1 MQDPNYHDP
10 NEGAGFADMFA
21 GQDVD
26 GPGAGQWGASGTAAS
41 ATNQAQVASGAQA
54 LQRGQQ
60 QGEAANARGQYN
72 SGQALQVAQQAQ
84 NRTAPQANWNPSNQT
99 LAGGQ
104 SALAGAQN
112 TVNALNNF
120 AAHQGQGPSAAQAAG
135 QQQINQGLGQQLAM
149 ARSGRGFGSN
159 AAAMGQAQSGM
170 AQVTANA
177 QNAAMQQASA
187 EDQANK
193 QRQLAALNAS
203 LGGGLGVASGA
214 TQLAN
219 QQGQQTQ
226 FDVNSALQN
235 RGMNDA
241 YSTANNQNAL
251 GWAQYGTGAQQGYEG
266 MGNQYNI
273 AHQQLGQNAFNS
285 QADYEL
291 GQQQMELEAQKAN
304 QATDTER
311 DAANTSTLGS
321 VVSMLAMSDER
332 TKKLKR
338 QESALSDALGTLGE
352 APGYSYK
359 YKNPDQPGAAHG
371 TQVSSMAQDLERGP
385 LGERIVMNT
394 PQGKMVDYSEVVKM
408 TPGAITE
415 LNHKLKALESALG
428 KAA

>member
-1 MQDPNYHDP
+1 MPTQRQLRDPNYHDP

-26 GPGAGQWGASGTAAS
+26 GPAAGAWGQGVTTAGDTS
-41 ATNQAQVASGAQA
+41 IKQNNQGQQA

-60 QGEAANARGQYN
+60 LGQQAANIGAQN
-72 SGQALQVAQQAQ
+72 SGSALMAAQAAQ
-84 NRTAPQANWNPSNQT
+84 NRQGPQANWGQANQT
-99 LAGGQ
+99 
-104 SALAGAQN
+104 LAGAQN
-112 TVNALNNF
+112 TVNALNQF
-120 AAHQGQGPSAAQAAG
+120 AASQGQGPSAAQAAG
-135 QQQINQGLGQQLAM
+135 QQQVNQGLGQQIAM
-149 ARSGRGFGSN
+149 ARSGRGFGGN

-170 AQVTANA
+170 AAVTANA
-177 QNAAMQQASA
+177 QNAAMQQAAA

-203 LGGGLGVASGA
+203 LGGSMGIAG
-214 TQLAN
+214 
-219 QQGQQTQ
+219 QQGGQSQ
-226 FDVNSALQN
+226 FDVNAALQN

-251 GWAQYGTGAQQGYEG
+251 GWMQYGTGAQQGYEG

-273 AHQQLGQNAFNS
+273 AHQQLGQNALNS

-291 GQQQMELEAQKAN
+291 QQQQMELEAQKAN
-304 QATDTER
+304 QQTDTER

-332 TKKLKR
+332 VKELER
-338 QESALSDALGTLGE
+338 RESALADALSTLGN

-371 TQVSSMAQDLERGP
+371 TQVSSMAQDIERGP
-385 LGERIVMNT
+385 LGRRIVMDT
-394 PQGKMVDYSEVVKM
+394 PQGKMVDYGEVVKM

-415 LNHKLKALESALG
+415 LNRKVKALESAFG
-428 KAA
+428 KAAA